1 MHYFE
6 KKDESFQGII
16 FPQGCKHLLSHPLG
30 IAPELNTAAAFV
42 QQRADVRHFRLIKKS
57 FAHKV
62 MPEVNDDGP
71 GIFLPC
77 GSHRLPA
84 MRERSAQQYE
94 VIGEIIAH
102 MGAHIT
108 LSAATNDPGQLIF
121 RMEMIGRKEAGFLEF
136 PDKEG

>member
-1 MHYFE
+1 
-6 KKDESFQGII
+6 
-16 FPQGCKHLLSHPLG
+16 
-30 IAPELNTAAAFV
+30 
-42 QQRADVRHFRLIKKS
+42 
-57 FAHKV
+57 

-71 GIFLPC
+71 GIFLLR

-108 LSAATNDPGQLIF
+108 LSAATDDPGQLIF
-121 RMEMIGRKEAGFLEF
+121 RMEMIRRKEAGFLEF
-136 PDKEG
+136 PDKEGCLIRDPDRFKSGFNISIFLPDTP